1 MRAQRGAALL
11 LFLAIIVLATTYA
24 VIGQL
29 SAPQQENAR
38 QASTSAALAEA
49 KDALLGFALS
59 YRESHA
65 NQGFGYLP
73 CPDTNNDGQA
83 EPNCG
88 LADVS
93 VAARLPWQT
102 LGLSPL
108 RDGSNECLWY
118 AVSGSAKDNPKTAAF
133 NWDTPGQLIVQDAAG
148 TALAGAN
155 AHDRPLAVILAP
167 RFALGTQSRASANV
181 PANTSECGGSNT
193 ISDYLEEATL
203 SADASTT
210 STIRLSTADSRLAGS
225 NNDRGVWIG
234 SKELFERI
242 KKRRDFKSDIDTLI
256 DDLANHL
263 NHLATASLPAASS
276 DNKGVDAIVASYLA
290 ATPFLSPQKANV
302 LNNWRDNLLYT
313 RPASSATV
321 NGTNG
326 CSAVLLFSGERTTSQ
341 SRASHSEKRNPA
353 NYLEGSNA
361 TRFPASGNY
370 AGNTHFDSAA
380 ASSDIVRCI
389 KGSPTQLSFASN
401 FSSFQP
407 AGQAVSTDLS
417 VPASPALTIAD
428 APGSSG
434 GCFWQPTLVPL
445 AGKTL
450 RAYYEFQFAYTDS
463 FALDGMASDRGYGF
477 TFQIVRGDF
486 GEPTACGSETA
497 LGTLNAASMWGSLS
511 FIIETDIRKEI
522 TPKDPSENH
531 SAILLNGSL
540 THATETMNS
549 ACNGT
554 TSGCRHSP
562 ANQFEESPT
571 PLAHNQRIEIHTGC
585 NSSCSSCNPE
595 NHAPPNTYARIAAWL
610 DCSDCTDVASDL
622 DRTAKVPTLQRCTLL
637 VEEMN
642 AIHFGLTAGFQS
654 PADTLQRVTF
664 RNLILRSD

>member
-1 MRAQRGAALL
+1 MRAQHGAALL
-11 LFLAIIVLATTYA
+11 LFLAGILLATSYA
-24 VIGQL
+24 LISRL
-29 SAPQQENAR
+29 SAAQPESAR
-38 QASTSAALAEA
+38 QAATSAALAEA

-65 NQGFGYLP
+65 SQGFGFLP
-73 CPDTNNDGQA
+73 CPDANNDGQA
-83 EPNCG
+83 EPSCG

-102 LGLSPL
+102 LGLPPL

-118 AVSGSAKDNPKTAAF
+118 AVAGSAKDNPKTAAF
-133 NWDTPGQLIVQDAAG
+133 NWDTPGQFIVQDAAG
-148 TALAGAN
+148 TALAGAS

-167 RFALGTQSRASANV
+167 GFALGTQSRASAGS
-181 PANTSECGGSNT
+181 AECGGSAAIT
-193 ISDYLEEATL
+193 DYLEDASL
-203 SADASTT
+203 AADANAS
-210 STIRLSTADSRLAGS
+210 SVIRLSTADSRLAGS
-225 NNDRGVWIG
+225 NNDRGRWIG
-234 SKELFERI
+234 GKELFELI
-242 KKRRDFKSDIDTLI
+242 KKRRDFKSDIDTLL

-263 NHLATASLPAASS
+263 NHLASASLPAAST

-290 ATPFLSPQKANV
+290 ATPFLPAQKANV
-302 LNNWRDNLLYT
+302 LANWRDNLLYT
-313 RPASSATV
+313 RPAASATV

-326 CSAVLLFSGERTTSQ
+326 CGAVLLFGGERTTGQ
-341 SRASHSEKRNPA
+341 SRASRSEKLNPA

-361 TRFPASGNY
+361 TRFPSSGNY
-370 AGNTHFDSAA
+370 TGNTHFDSAA
-380 ASSDIVRCI
+380 ASTDIVRCI
-389 KGSPTQLSFASN
+389 KGSPTQLSFAGN

-407 AGQAVSTDLS
+407 AGQAVSTDLG

-434 GCFWQPTLVPL
+434 GCFWQPALVPL

-450 RAYYEFQFAYTDS
+450 RAYYEFQFAHADS
-463 FALDGMASDRGYGF
+463 FALGGAASDRGSGF
-477 TFQIVRGDF
+477 AFQIVRGDF

-511 FIIETDIRKEI
+511 FIVETDIRKDAS
-522 TPKDPSENH
+522 PKDPSENH

-540 THATETMNS
+540 THAAGTMSS

-554 TSGCRHSP
+554 TSACRHSP
-562 ANQFEESPT
+562 ANKFEESPA

-595 NHAPPNTYARIAAWL
+595 NHAAPNTYARIAAWL
-610 DCSDCTDVASDL
+610 DCSDCSDVASDL
-622 DRTAKVPTLQRCTLL
+622 ERTAKAPTLQRCTLL

-642 AIHFGLTAGFQS
+642 AVHFGLTAGFQS
-654 PADTLQRVTF
+654 AADTIQRVTF

>member
-11 LFLAIIVLATTYA
+11 LFLAGILLATTYA
-24 VIGQL
+24 VISQL

-38 QASTSAALAEA
+38 QTSTSAALAEA

-59 YRESHA
+59 YREGHT
-65 NQGFGYLP
+65 NQGFGFLP

-83 EPNCG
+83 EANCG

-108 RDGSNECLWY
+108 RDGNNECLWY

-133 NWDTPGQLIVQDAAG
+133 NWDTPGQFIVQDAAG
-148 TALAGAN
+148 TAMAGAT

-167 RFALGTQSRASANV
+167 GFVLGTQSHASAGS
-181 PANTSECGGSNT
+181 TECRGSNAM
-193 ISDYLEEATL
+193 SDYLEEASV
-203 SADASTT
+203 SADASAT
-210 STIRLSTADSRLAGS
+210 STIRLSTADSRVVGS
-225 NNDRGVWIG
+225 NNDRGLWIG

-263 NHLATASLPAASS
+263 NHLATASLPAAST

-290 ATPFLSPQKANV
+290 ANPFLPLQKANV

-313 RPASSATV
+313 KPASSATV

-326 CSAVLLFSGERTTSQ
+326 CSAVLLFSGERTTGQ
-341 SRASHSEKRNPA
+341 SRASHSEKLNPA

-407 AGQAVSTDLS
+407 AGLAVSTDLS
-417 VPASPALTIAD
+417 VPASPTLTIAD
-428 APGSSG
+428 APGASG
-434 GCFWQPTLVPL
+434 GCFWQPALVPL

-450 RAYYEFQFAYTDS
+450 RAYYEFQFAHADS
-463 FALDGMASDRGYGF
+463 FALGSGASDRGSGF

-511 FIIETDIRKEI
+511 FIVETDIRKDT

-540 THATETMNS
+540 THATGTMNS

-562 ANQFEESPT
+562 ANKFEESPA

-585 NSSCSSCNPE
+585 NSGCSSCNPE
-595 NHAPPNTYARIAAWL
+595 NHAAPNTYARITAWL
-610 DCSDCTDVASDL
+610 DCSDCTDAASDL

-642 AIHFGLTAGFQS
+642 AVHFGLTAGFQS
-654 PADTLQRVTF
+654 TADTLQHVTF